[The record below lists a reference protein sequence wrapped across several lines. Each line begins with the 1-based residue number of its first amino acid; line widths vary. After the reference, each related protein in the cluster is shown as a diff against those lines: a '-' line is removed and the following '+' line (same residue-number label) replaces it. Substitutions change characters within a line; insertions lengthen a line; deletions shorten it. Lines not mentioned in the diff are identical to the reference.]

1 MKSNQTIDI
10 EMIFRIK
17 IPFSGAFQFEREKF
31 VMNGSGA
38 VALYVEE
45 WGGTSEPSRLVA
57 RSCRAVIPEPGKVD
71 FYIWLA
77 LCPF

>member
-1 MKSNQTIDI
+1 MKSNQPIDI

-45 WGGTSEPSRLVA
+45 WGEHLNQADWLPGLV
-57 RSCRAVIPEPGKVD
+57 EQLFLNQEK
-71 FYIWLA
+71 
-77 LCPF
+77 